1 MTGSARAAI
10 RVAQIG
16 TGNVGVHALRALIT
30 NPDYELTGVWVS
42 SEAKAGK
49 DAGELAGLDISTG
62 IAASTDLDAVL
73 ATGPQ
78 CAVYTAMAD
87 NRLPDALEDYRR
99 ILAAGVNVVG
109 SSAVFLQYP
118 WQVLPDNMLKPIED
132 AAQEG
137 NSSLFVNGIDPGF
150 ANDLIPLALA
160 GTCQSIQQI
169 RCMEIVD
176 YATYDSATVMFDV
189 MGFGKPLDEIPMLL
203 QPGVLSLA
211 WGSVVRQLAAG
222 LGVELDQVTE
232 RYERIPAPE
241 DFDIASGHIPKGSE
255 RLQPIHHRRHLGRA
269 GHVPSHGDDR
279 RIHVLRHDQ
288 RIVDEHHRRR
298 VHNHEFE
305 PFPQRTKQ
313 LVGSLHSQQRRHR
326 RRQLPGAQNRE
337 SRRSARLEDVVQLGL
352 SQQDFAKPGWIL
364 KIEDAMHVWPP
375 QIAIHQH
382 NFPTRPRQT
391 ACQMAGQSRFAF
403 GRHGADDDD
412 DPDVFQLGIVDHHGP
427 RRVDGLGENI
437 VPVPAPRR
445 GGRLRG
451 FRGPGGNDRHLTD
464 HPQRSRDVVHR
475 HDAPQPGLR
484 DGDQETDQCKPPDP
498 APGRRHVAPLRITL
512 GRRLR
517 LLQAGHAGGRFNST
531 CSA

>member
-1 MTGSARAAI
+1 MAIKVAA
-10 RVAQIG
+10 IG

-62 IAASTDLDAVL
+62 VKATTDLDAVL

-118 WQVLPDNMLKPIED
+118 WQVLPDSMLKPIED

-160 GTCQSIQQI
+160 GTCQSIQQV

-222 LGVELDQVTE
+222 LGIELDEVTE
-232 RYERIPAPE
+232 RHERIPAPE
-241 DFDIASGHIPKGSE
+241 DFDIASGHIPKGSAAALRFE
-255 RLQPIHHRRHLGRA
+255 VLGMVDGEAAVVLEHVTRLREDLCPDWPQPAQPGGSYRVEISGEPSYAIDVCLGS
-269 GHVPSHGDDR
+269 PNGD
-279 RIHVLRHDQ
+279 
-288 RIVDEHHRRR
+288 
-298 VHNHEFE
+298 HNHAG
-305 PFPQRTKQ
+305 
-313 LVGSLHSQQRRHR
+313 LVATAMR
-326 RRQLPGAQNRE
+326 
-337 SRRSARLEDVVQLGL
+337 VVN
-352 SQQDFAKPGWIL
+352 
-364 KIEDAMHVWPP
+364 
-375 QIAIHQH
+375 AI
-382 NFPTRPRQT
+382 
-391 ACQMAGQSRFAF
+391 
-403 GRHGADDDD
+403 
-412 DPDVFQLGIVDHHGP
+412 
-427 RRVDGLGENI
+427 
-437 VPVPAPRR
+437 PA
-445 GGRLRG
+445 
-451 FRGPGGNDRHLTD
+451 
-464 HPQRSRDVVHR
+464 VV
-475 HDAPQPGLR
+475 DAPAGIRTTLDLPLITGRGLY
-484 DGDQETDQCKPPDP
+484 
-498 APGRRHVAPLRITL
+498 
-512 GRRLR
+512 
-517 LLQAGHAGGRFNST
+517 ST
-531 CSA
+531 G